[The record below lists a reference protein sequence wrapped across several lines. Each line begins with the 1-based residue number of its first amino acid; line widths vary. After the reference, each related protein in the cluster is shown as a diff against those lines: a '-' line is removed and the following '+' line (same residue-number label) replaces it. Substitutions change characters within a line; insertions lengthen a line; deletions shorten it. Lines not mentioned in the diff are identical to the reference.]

1 MIKYQVR
8 PNTYTK
14 EVFSMIKSIQH
25 FEEVSTGVFEKLIGE
40 FCLRTSGNVYFQRW
54 IWEL

>member
-1 MIKYQVR
+1 MR

-54 IWEL
+54 IWQL